1 MKKLVLAGFMF
12 AFGVNS
18 SLAMSDSKPVQS
30 PAQKQDVNHPHKLVD
45 IYSKADQNSKVS
57 AQITFENQDNYNIF
71 YCKQNNWCEVVD
83 KNNGDT
89 GWISLDKLKQTQEKF
104 AKYMNKQNTI
114 KRLEEYTK
122 VQNQKIVQLNAMMI
136 QMQQDFAYALEQQQT
151 QINQLK
157 QAYYY
162 Q

>member
-1 MKKLVLAGFMF
+1 M
-12 AFGVNS
+12 
-18 SLAMSDSKPVQS
+18 
-30 PAQKQDVNHPHKLVD
+30 VD

-104 AKYMNKQNTI
+104 AKYMHKQNTI
-114 KRLEEYTK
+114 KRLEEYMK
-122 VQNQKIVQLNAMMI
+122 VQNQKIAQLYAMMM
-136 QMQQDFAYALEQQQT
+136 QMQQDFAHALEQQQT